1 MNSWPIQEVID
12 TQGWINDHFEIS
24 SDPDGVVVTCTR
36 CNISFTGEYTI
47 DDLGKHL
54 EGHK

>member
-1 MNSWPIQEVID
+1 MNSWPIQKVID
-12 TQGWINDHFEIS
+12 AQGWINDHFEIS